1 MSKHEKD
8 VPKDIRFKTKPEIAL
23 DQIRW
28 ACEAGLPRGVAALK
42 QDAPLMLEHLKS
54 AEEYAEGAAYIK
66 KVGGE
71 IGLAFV

>member
-1 MSKHEKD
+1 
-8 VPKDIRFKTKPEIAL
+8 
-23 DQIRW
+23 
-28 ACEAGLPRGVAALK
+28 VAAQK

-71 IGLAFV
+71 IGLSFV